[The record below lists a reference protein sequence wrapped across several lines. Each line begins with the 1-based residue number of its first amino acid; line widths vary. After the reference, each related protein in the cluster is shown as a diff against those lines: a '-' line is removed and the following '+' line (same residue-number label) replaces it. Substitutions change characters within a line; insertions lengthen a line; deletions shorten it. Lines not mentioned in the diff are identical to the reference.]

1 MTATMSVSS
10 QAAPTG
16 VHVGAFFDVDNT
28 LIPGCAVEV
37 RFFRFLWRRGVVGL
51 REARESVR
59 HLLRCMPP
67 LSLRP
72 LRERKLYL
80 AGKRVSDIESL
91 AEAFVQETIP
101 RDLASKGLLAL
112 RRHQDAGHR
121 LVLITGSMEFLVA
134 PLARHLRVECVLAGR
149 PEQQNGIYTGHL
161 IPPYPYGEGKRILV
175 ESFAQTHGLDLTK
188 SFAYGDSPGDVE
200 ALRLVGYPLVVNP
213 IRGMA
218 KIAKRHGWQVEKWA

>member
-1 MTATMSVSS
+1 MTATVSISS
-10 QAAPTG
+10 QAASTG

-28 LIPGCAVEV
+28 LIPGSAVEV

-51 REARESVR
+51 WEAQESVR

-67 LSLRP
+67 LSLHP

-80 AGKRVSDIESL
+80 AGKRVSDIEPL
-91 AEAFVQETIP
+91 AESFVLETIH
-101 RDLASKGLLAL
+101 RHLASKGLAAL

-121 LVLITGSMEFLVA
+121 LVLVTGSMEFLVA
-134 PLARHLRVECVLAGR
+134 PLARHLQVDCVLAGR
-149 PEQQNGIYTGHL
+149 PEHRDGIYTGHL

-175 ESFAQTHGLDLTK
+175 EAFAQTHGLDLRQ

-200 ALRLVGYPLVVNP
+200 ALRLVGHPLVVNP

-218 KIAKRHGWQVEKWA
+218 RIAKRHGWRVEKWA